1 MIHMDTV
8 YIKDLEE
15 RIEELEEAIEEAL
28 TVGSQVSYSL
38 EEVLKILKEVA

>member
-1 MIHMDTV
+1 MSYQDTV

-15 RIEELEEAIEEAL
+15 RNEELEEAIEKALEA
-28 TVGSQVSYSL
+28 QSL